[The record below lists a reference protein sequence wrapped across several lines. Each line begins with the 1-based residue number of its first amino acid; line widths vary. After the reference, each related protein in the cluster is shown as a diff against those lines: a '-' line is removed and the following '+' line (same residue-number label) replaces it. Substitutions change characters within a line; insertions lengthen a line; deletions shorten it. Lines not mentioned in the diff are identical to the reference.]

1 MRTINKIVVSLC
13 FLLVAASSMAETRES
28 RTIQRI
34 DREVSKRVFIPKGS
48 WMAGGTVSYS
58 EHEES
63 NLNFMVLKDFE
74 SDGYTFALSPYFGYF
89 FKDNMAAGL
98 RFAYHRTYM
107 DLGNLDINLGG
118 LEINLNEVYYLEHKY
133 ETTGF
138 FRSYMAIG
146 NSKIFGLFNEMR
158 LSYGY
163 GQGKNSTGKG
173 VDYDGTY
180 QTIQNLKIGF
190 APGLTAFI
198 TNRASAEVSIGVMGF
213 DFKWIDQ
220 KTNQVETGRRR
231 VSSGNFKINLFSIN
245 LGMTLYL

>member
-1 MRTINKIVVSLC
+1 MNYRLLITLLLSLVSVQ
-13 FLLVAASSMAETRES
+13 LVAENLES
-28 RTIQRI
+28 RRIERI
-34 DREVSKRVFIPKGS
+34 DREVSKRVFISKGT
-48 WMAGGTVSYS
+48 WMTGGTVSYS
-58 EHEES
+58 EHEEA

-74 SDGYTFALSPYFGYF
+74 SDGYSFSISPYFGYF
-89 FKDNMAAGL
+89 FKDNMAIGG
-98 RFAYHRTYM
+98 RFTYHRSYM
-107 DLGNLDINLGG
+107 DLGNVDINLGG

-133 ETTGF
+133 DATAF
-138 FRSYMAIG
+138 FRSYMSIG
-146 NSKIFGLFNEMR
+146 SSKIFGLFNEMR
-158 LSYGY
+158 LTYGH

-220 KTNQVETGRRR
+220 KTNQVEVGKRR

>member
-1 MRTINKIVVSLC
+1 MNYRSLIS
-13 FLLVAASSMAETRES
+13 LLLILFSTQLLAES
-28 RTIQRI
+28 REDRRIQRI
-34 DREVSKRVFIPKGS
+34 DREVSKRVFISKGT
-48 WMAGGTVSYS
+48 WMTGGTVSYS
-58 EHEES
+58 EHEEA

-74 SDGYTFALSPYFGYF
+74 SDGYSFSVSPYFGYF
-89 FKDNMAAGL
+89 FKDNMAVGG
-98 RFAYHRTYM
+98 RFTYHRSYM
-107 DLGNLDINLGG
+107 DLGNVDINLGG

-133 ETTGF
+133 DVTAF
-138 FRSYMAIG
+138 YRSYMSIG
-146 NSKIFGLFNEMR
+146 SSKIFGLFNEMR
-158 LSYGY
+158 LTYGH

-190 APGLTAFI
+190 SPGLTAFI

-220 KTNQVETGRRR
+220 KTNQVEVGKRR